1 MTSSLRIRLLCWI
14 LLPLAVFA
22 AVSAVMSYRDAQAT
36 ASLVQDRAL
45 LASAKFIAE
54 QVNWDEGTLHANVPP
69 AALELFQSPDHD
81 RVYLN
86 VSTDTGVLLAGTPA
100 FPATA
105 AQAGTQTGG
114 HSGNPYWFDA
124 AIYDQPI
131 RAVAYTRAMYDAG
144 KLHQVTIAVGKTTS
158 SHDHMVRDLW
168 RPSMIRQLMT
178 LLLACVLVVGGLT
191 FELRP
196 IVKLKNDVIDRGP
209 MQLVPIQA
217 DRLQS
222 ELRPVVDA
230 INRCIQRLNFHVSAQ
245 RRFIADAAH
254 QLRTPLALLD
264 TQIQFA
270 RKRDASDPQLDEVL
284 GAMQNSSHKMVA
296 LTNKLL
302 LLAQAEALDTYTMS
316 LQEVDLV
323 AISVDTVATLT
334 QWAGRREID
343 LGIEP
348 LAQSVTVNGNPSL
361 LLALLSNLV
370 DNAIRYSPDR
380 SIVTVTVAQQH
391 DSAVLIVADNGPGI
405 AAEARTRVFERFYRG
420 GQTGTEGTG
429 LGLAIVKEIVS
440 AHNGSVSLS
449 TPERGSG
456 LHVTVRLPLARQ
468 NMPQ

>member
-22 AVSAVMSYRDAQAT
+22 ALSAVMSYSDAQAT

-86 VSTDTGVLLAGTPA
+86 VSTDAGVLLAGTPA
-100 FPATA
+100 FPAVA
-105 AQAGTQTGG
+105 AQAGARTGT
-114 HSGNPYWFDA
+114 PYWFDA

-284 GAMQNSSHKMVA
+284 GAMQSSSHKMVA

-334 QWAGRREID
+334 QWASRREID

-370 DNAIRYSPDR
+370 DNAIRYSPDG

-420 GQTGTEGTG
+420 SQTGTEGTG

-440 AHNGSVSLS
+440 AHNGAVSLS

-456 LHVTVRLPLARQ
+456 LHVTVRLPLAHQ
-468 NMPQ
+468 NTQQ

>member
-22 AVSAVMSYRDAQAT
+22 AVSAVMSYSDAQAT

-86 VSTDTGVLLAGTPA
+86 VSTDAGVLLAGTPA
-100 FPATA
+100 FPAA
-105 AQAGTQTGG
+105 DAQARVR
-114 HSGNPYWFDA
+114 SGNPYWFDA

-144 KLHQVTIAVGKTTS
+144 KLRQVTIAVGKTTS

-284 GAMQNSSHKMVA
+284 GAMQSSSHKMVA

-323 AISVDTVATLT
+323 AISVDTVAALT

-348 LAQSVTVNGNPSL
+348 LAQSVTVNGNPNL

-370 DNAIRYSPDR
+370 DNAIRYSPDG
-380 SIVTVTVAQQH
+380 SIVTVTVAQEH
-391 DSAVLIVADNGPGI
+391 GSARLTVADNGPGI

-420 GQTGTEGTG
+420 GQTDTEGTG

-468 NMPQ
+468 NSPQ

>member
-22 AVSAVMSYRDAQAT
+22 ALSAVMSYRDAQAT

-86 VSTDTGVLLAGTPA
+86 VSTDAGVLLAGTPA
-100 FPATA
+100 FPAVA
-105 AQAGTQTGG
+105 AQAGARTGT
-114 HSGNPYWFDA
+114 PYWFDA

-284 GAMQNSSHKMVA
+284 GAMQSSSHKMVA

-334 QWAGRREID
+334 QWASRRE
-343 LGIEP
+343 
-348 LAQSVTVNGNPSL
+348 
-361 LLALLSNLV
+361 
-370 DNAIRYSPDR
+370 NAIRYSPDG

-420 GQTGTEGTG
+420 SQTGTEGTG

-440 AHNGSVSLS
+440 AHNGAVSLS

-456 LHVTVRLPLARQ
+456 LHVTVRLPLAHQ
-468 NMPQ
+468 NTQQ